1 MSHTDEQMEQE
12 IQDKG
17 LEAPRVTLD
26 QIKEM
31 MKRVQYVF
39 EQPEGTTSTFAHA
52 FLNGDFYLATGHTA
66 CISKE
71 NFDPSLGIKYAQEE
85 AAQKAQ
91 DKLWELEGYN
101 LYRNPMMECST
112 HENIGA
118 GINKLLETR
127 IPILDQIYDL
137 CLAIEKCGASPEL
150 TDAVTKAGALR
161 EPISE
166 LVNQALA
173 LGIGEGIASVS
184 FSNSPKAELGEVLPE
199 DPKEPSESEEGSKL
213 CSGSAVG
220 YSSTF
225 TDPNLIAQLQECLG
239 NRHIKS
245 YGLHELVVARL
256 AKELGG
262 SVGDLKVNSGAQQC
276 ANNCDTASSDALAEA
291 SKRGYGSGLVDSV
304 SFPLVSDFQP
314 TASELGGLLPEH
326 PWESIPTQQVLK
338 YVGPV
343 AFAYVWAVTNEQQD
357 YWTCTISLHA
367 APEPV
372 PEITANGITEEVA
385 FAAAIR
391 TLKEIVYKNEWV
403 LG

>member
-39 EQPEGTTSTFAHA
+39 EQPEFTTSTFAHA
-52 FLNGDFYLATGHTA
+52 FLDGDFYLATGHTA

-101 LYRNPMMECST
+101 LYRNPMMECSARK
-112 HENIGA
+112 NIGA
-118 GINKLLETR
+118 GIDKLLETR

-161 EPISE
+161 KPISD
-166 LVNQALA
+166 LVNQAVA
-173 LGIGEGIASVS
+173 LGIGEGIVTMHISE
-184 FSNSPKAELGEVLPE
+184 SPKAELGEVLPE

-220 YSSTF
+220 YNSTF
-225 TDPNLIAQLQECLG
+225 TDPNLIAQLRECLG

-245 YGLHELVVARL
+245 YGLHELVVTRL

-262 SVGDLKVNSGAQQC
+262 SVDDLKVNSDARQC
-276 ANNCDTASSDALAEA
+276 ANNCLKCLETKVLASSLGNLPAE
-291 SKRGYGSGLVDSV
+291 S
-304 SFPLVSDFQP
+304 
-314 TASELGGLLPEH
+314 
-326 PWESIPTQQVLK
+326 PWESIPTQQILK

-343 AFAYVWAVTNEQQD
+343 SFEYVCAIRAITDNNLD
-357 YWTCTISLHA
+357 YWTCTISVNH
-367 APEPV
+367 APEPT
-372 PEITANGITEEVA
+372 PSITQSGITEEVA

-391 TLKEIVYKNEWV
+391 TLKEIAYKNEWV

>member
-1 MSHTDEQMEQE
+1 MSHTDEQMEQQ
-12 IQDKG
+12 IQEKG
-17 LEAPRVTLD
+17 LTAPRVTLD

-66 CISKE
+66 CVSKE
-71 NFDPSLGIKYAQEE
+71 NFDVSLGIRYAREE

-101 LYRNPMMECST
+101 LYRNPMKS
-112 HENIGA
+112 
-118 GINKLLETR
+118 
-127 IPILDQIYDL
+127 
-137 CLAIEKCGASPEL
+137 CG
-150 TDAVTKAGALR
+150 
-161 EPISE
+161 
-166 LVNQALA
+166 
-173 LGIGEGIASVS
+173 
-184 FSNSPKAELGEVLPE
+184 
-199 DPKEPSESEEGSKL
+199 GSKH
-213 CSGSAVG
+213 CSSNINF
-220 YSSTF
+220 S
-225 TDPNLIAQLQECLG
+225 IA
-239 NRHIKS
+239 
-245 YGLHELVVARL
+245 
-256 AKELGG
+256 
-262 SVGDLKVNSGAQQC
+262 
-276 ANNCDTASSDALAEA
+276 
-291 SKRGYGSGLVDSV
+291 
-304 SFPLVSDFQP
+304 
-314 TASELGGLLPEH
+314 PEFL
-326 PWESIPTQQVLK
+326 WESIPTQQVLK

-343 AFAYVWAVTNEQQD
+343 AFAYVWAVTSDQQD

>member
-66 CISKE
+66 CVSKE
-71 NFDPSLGIKYAQEE
+71 NFDVSLGIKYAQEE
-85 AAQKAQ
+85 VAQKAQ
-91 DKLWELEGYN
+91 DKLWELEGYS
-101 LYRNPMMECST
+101 LYRNPMMECS
-112 HENIGA
+112 A
-118 GINKLLETR
+118 RK
-127 IPILDQIYDL
+127 
-137 CLAIEKCGASPEL
+137 
-150 TDAVTKAGALR
+150 
-161 EPISE
+161 
-166 LVNQALA
+166 
-173 LGIGEGIASVS
+173 
-184 FSNSPKAELGEVLPE
+184 SPKAELGQVLPE
-199 DPKEPSESEEGSKL
+199 DPKAPSESEEGSKL

-225 TDPNLIAQLQECLG
+225 TDPNLIAQLRECLG

-245 YGLHELVVARL
+245 YGLHELVVVRL

-262 SVGDLKVNSGAQQC
+262 SADDIKVNSSAQKC

-291 SKRGYGSGLVDSV
+291 SNRG
-304 SFPLVSDFQP
+304 
-314 TASELGGLLPEH
+314 LGDLLPEF

-343 AFAYVWAVTNEQQD
+343 AFAYVWAPTNEQLY
-357 YWTCTISLHA
+357 YWKCTISVNS
-367 APEPV
+367 APEPTLS
-372 PEITANGITEEVA
+372 ITQSGITEEVA

-391 TLKEIVYKNEWV
+391 TLKEIAYKNEWV

>member
-1 MSHTDEQMEQE
+1 MSHTDEQKELSVKV
-12 IQDKG
+12 DKF
-17 LEAPRVTLD
+17 LD
-26 QIKEM
+26 
-31 MKRVQYVF
+31 
-39 EQPEGTTSTFAHA
+39 
-52 FLNGDFYLATGHTA
+52 
-66 CISKE
+66 
-71 NFDPSLGIKYAQEE
+71 
-85 AAQKAQ
+85 
-91 DKLWELEGYN
+91 
-101 LYRNPMMECST
+101 
-112 HENIGA
+112 
-118 GINKLLETR
+118 TR

-161 EPISE
+161 KPISD
-166 LVNQALA
+166 LVNQAVA
-173 LGIGEGIASVS
+173 LGIGEGIVTMHISE
-184 FSNSPKAELGEVLPE
+184 SPKAELGEVLPE

-225 TDPNLIAQLQECLG
+225 TDPNLIAQLRECLG

-245 YGLHELVVARL
+245 YGLHELVVVRL

-291 SKRGYGSGLVDSV
+291 SNRG
-304 SFPLVSDFQP
+304 
-314 TASELGGLLPEH
+314 LGDLLPEH

-357 YWTCTISLHA
+357 YWTCTISVNH
-367 APEPV
+367 APEPT
-372 PEITANGITEEVA
+372 PSITQSGITEEVA

-391 TLKEIVYKNEWV
+391 TLKEIAYKNEWV

>member
-66 CISKE
+66 CVSKE
-71 NFDPSLGIKYAQEE
+71 NFDVSLGIKYAQEE

-101 LYRNPMMECST
+101 LYRNPMIECGT
-112 HENIGA
+112 CE
-118 GINKLLETR
+118 
-127 IPILDQIYDL
+127 
-137 CLAIEKCGASPEL
+137 
-150 TDAVTKAGALR
+150 
-161 EPISE
+161 
-166 LVNQALA
+166 
-173 LGIGEGIASVS
+173 
-184 FSNSPKAELGEVLPE
+184 SPKAELGEVLPE
-199 DPKEPSESEEGSKL
+199 DPKEPSEEAKVESKL
-213 CSGSAVG
+213 GSGSAVG

-225 TDPNLIAQLQECLG
+225 TDPNLIRELRECI
-239 NRHIKS
+239 RDPRIKYS
-245 YGLHELVVARL
+245 GLHELVVTRL

-262 SVGDLKVNSGAQQC
+262 STDDIKVNSSAQKC
-276 ANNCDTASSDALAEA
+276 ANNCDTSCSDALAEA
-291 SKRGYGSGLVDSV
+291 SNRG
-304 SFPLVSDFQP
+304 
-314 TASELGGLLPEH
+314 LGDLLPEH

-343 AFAYVWAVTNEQQD
+343 AFAYVWAVTSDQQD

>member
-1 MSHTDEQMEQE
+1 MSHTDELKELSVKV
-12 IQDKG
+12 DKF
-17 LEAPRVTLD
+17 LD
-26 QIKEM
+26 
-31 MKRVQYVF
+31 
-39 EQPEGTTSTFAHA
+39 
-52 FLNGDFYLATGHTA
+52 
-66 CISKE
+66 
-71 NFDPSLGIKYAQEE
+71 
-85 AAQKAQ
+85 
-91 DKLWELEGYN
+91 
-101 LYRNPMMECST
+101 
-112 HENIGA
+112 
-118 GINKLLETR
+118 TR

-213 CSGSAVG
+213 CSASAVG
-220 YSSTF
+220 YNSTF
-225 TDPNLIAQLQECLG
+225 TDPNLIRELRECLG
-239 NRHIKS
+239 NNHIKS
-245 YGLHELVVARL
+245 YGLRELVVTRL

-262 SVGDLKVNSGAQQC
+262 STDDIKVNSSAQKC
-276 ANNCDTASSDALAEA
+276 ANNCDTASSDALAEV
-291 SKRGYGSGLVDSV
+291 SNRG
-304 SFPLVSDFQP
+304 
-314 TASELGGLLPEH
+314 LGDLLPEH

-343 AFAYVWAVTNEQQD
+343 AFAYVWAVTSDQQD
-357 YWTCTISLHA
+357 YWTCTISVNH
-367 APEPV
+367 APEPT
-372 PEITANGITEEVA
+372 PSITQSGITEEVA

-391 TLKEIVYKNEWV
+391 TLKEIAYKNEWV

>member
-66 CISKE
+66 CVSKE
-71 NFDPSLGIKYAQEE
+71 NFDVSLGIKYAQEA

-112 HENIGA
+112 RKNIGA
-118 GINKLLETR
+118 GIDKLLETR

-161 EPISE
+161 KPISD
-166 LVNQALA
+166 LVNQAVA
-173 LGIGEGIASVS
+173 LGIGEGIVTMHISE
-184 FSNSPKAELGEVLPE
+184 SPKAELGEVLPE
-199 DPKEPSESEEGSKL
+199 DLKEPSESEEGSKL

-225 TDPNLIAQLQECLG
+225 TDPNLIAQLRECLG
-239 NRHIKS
+239 NRHIRS

-262 SVGDLKVNSGAQQC
+262 SVNDLKVNSSAQKC
-276 ANNCDTASSDALAEA
+276 ANNCDTASSDALTEA
-291 SKRGYGSGLVDSV
+291 SNRG
-304 SFPLVSDFQP
+304 
-314 TASELGGLLPEH
+314 LGDLLPEF

-343 AFAYVWAVTNEQQD
+343 AFAYVWAVTSDQQD

-367 APEPV
+367 APEPT

>member
-1 MSHTDEQMEQE
+1 MSHTDEQKELSVKV
-12 IQDKG
+12 DKF
-17 LEAPRVTLD
+17 LD
-26 QIKEM
+26 
-31 MKRVQYVF
+31 
-39 EQPEGTTSTFAHA
+39 
-52 FLNGDFYLATGHTA
+52 
-66 CISKE
+66 
-71 NFDPSLGIKYAQEE
+71 
-85 AAQKAQ
+85 
-91 DKLWELEGYN
+91 
-101 LYRNPMMECST
+101 
-112 HENIGA
+112 
-118 GINKLLETR
+118 TR

-161 EPISE
+161 KPISD
-166 LVNQALA
+166 LVNQAVA
-173 LGIGEGIASVS
+173 LGIGEGIVTMHISE
-184 FSNSPKAELGEVLPE
+184 SPKAELGEVLPE

-220 YSSTF
+220 YNSTF
-225 TDPNLIAQLQECLG
+225 TDPNLIAQLRECLG

-245 YGLHELVVARL
+245 YGLHELVVVRL

-276 ANNCDTASSDALAEA
+276 ANNCDTSCSDALAEA
-291 SKRGYGSGLVDSV
+291 SNRG
-304 SFPLVSDFQP
+304 
-314 TASELGGLLPEH
+314 LGDLLPEH
-326 PWESIPTQQVLK
+326 PWESIPTHQVLK

-343 AFAYVWAVTNEQQD
+343 SFEYVWAVTSDQQD

-372 PEITANGITEEVA
+372 PEITQNGITEEVA

-391 TLKEIVYKNEWV
+391 TLKEMAYKNEWV

>member
-66 CISKE
+66 CVSKE
-71 NFDPSLGIKYAQEE
+71 NFDVSLGIKYAQEE

-112 HENIGA
+112 
-118 GINKLLETR
+118 
-127 IPILDQIYDL
+127 
-137 CLAIEKCGASPEL
+137 
-150 TDAVTKAGALR
+150 R
-161 EPISE
+161 E
-166 LVNQALA
+166 
-173 LGIGEGIASVS
+173 
-184 FSNSPKAELGEVLPE
+184 SPKAELGEVLPE
-199 DPKEPSESEEGSKL
+199 DPKPKEPSESEEGSKL

-220 YSSTF
+220 YNSTF
-225 TDPNLIAQLQECLG
+225 TDPNLIRELRECI
-239 NRHIKS
+239 RDTRIKHS
-245 YGLHELVVARL
+245 GLHELVVTRL

-262 SVGDLKVNSGAQQC
+262 STDDIKVNSSAQKC
-276 ANNCDTASSDALAEA
+276 ANNCDTSCSDALAEA
-291 SKRGYGSGLVDSV
+291 SNCGLGD
-304 SFPLVSDFQP
+304 
-314 TASELGGLLPEH
+314 LLPEH

-343 AFAYVWAVTNEQQD
+343 AFAYVWAVTSDQQD

>member
-66 CISKE
+66 CVSKE
-71 NFDPSLGIKYAQEE
+71 NFDVSLGIKYAQEE

-101 LYRNPMMECST
+101 LYRNPMIECGT
-112 HENIGA
+112 CE
-118 GINKLLETR
+118 
-127 IPILDQIYDL
+127 
-137 CLAIEKCGASPEL
+137 
-150 TDAVTKAGALR
+150 
-161 EPISE
+161 
-166 LVNQALA
+166 
-173 LGIGEGIASVS
+173 
-184 FSNSPKAELGEVLPE
+184 SPKAELGDVLPE
-199 DPKEPSESEEGSKL
+199 DPKPKEPSESEEGSKL

-220 YSSTF
+220 YNSTF
-225 TDPNLIAQLQECLG
+225 TDPNLIAQLRECLG

-245 YGLHELVVARL
+245 YGLHELVVTRL

-262 SVGDLKVNSGAQQC
+262 STDDLKVNSGAQQC
-276 ANNCDTASSDALAEA
+276 ANNCDTASSDALTEA
-291 SKRGYGSGLVDSV
+291 SKRGYGSGLIDQV
-304 SFPLVSDFQP
+304 SFPLVSDFRP

-326 PWESIPTQQVLK
+326 PWESIPTQKVLK

-343 AFAYVWAVTNEQQD
+343 AFAYVWAVTSDQQD
-357 YWTCTISLHA
+357 YWTCTISVNH
-367 APEPV
+367 APEPT
-372 PEITANGITEEVA
+372 PSITQSGITEEVA

-391 TLKEIVYKNEWV
+391 TLKEIAYKNEWV

>member
-1 MSHTDEQMEQE
+1 MSHTDEQKELSVKV
-12 IQDKG
+12 DKF
-17 LEAPRVTLD
+17 LD
-26 QIKEM
+26 
-31 MKRVQYVF
+31 
-39 EQPEGTTSTFAHA
+39 
-52 FLNGDFYLATGHTA
+52 
-66 CISKE
+66 
-71 NFDPSLGIKYAQEE
+71 
-85 AAQKAQ
+85 
-91 DKLWELEGYN
+91 
-101 LYRNPMMECST
+101 
-112 HENIGA
+112 
-118 GINKLLETR
+118 TR

-161 EPISE
+161 KPISD
-166 LVNQALA
+166 LVNQAVA
-173 LGIGEGIASVS
+173 LGIGEGIVTMHISE
-184 FSNSPKAELGEVLPE
+184 SPKAELGEVLPE

-220 YSSTF
+220 YNSTF
-225 TDPNLIAQLQECLG
+225 TDPNLIAQLRECLG

-245 YGLHELVVARL
+245 YGLHELVVVRL

-262 SVGDLKVNSGAQQC
+262 SVGDLKVNSSAQKC
-276 ANNCDTASSDALAEA
+276 ANNCDTSCSDALAEA
-291 SKRGYGSGLVDSV
+291 SNRG
-304 SFPLVSDFQP
+304 
-314 TASELGGLLPEH
+314 LGDLLPEH
-326 PWESIPTQQVLK
+326 PWESIPTHQVLK

-343 AFAYVWAVTNEQQD
+343 SFAYVWAVTNEQQD
-357 YWTCTISLHA
+357 YWTCTISVNH

>member
-1 MSHTDEQMEQE
+1 MSHTDEQKELSVKV
-12 IQDKG
+12 DKF
-17 LEAPRVTLD
+17 LD
-26 QIKEM
+26 
-31 MKRVQYVF
+31 
-39 EQPEGTTSTFAHA
+39 
-52 FLNGDFYLATGHTA
+52 
-66 CISKE
+66 
-71 NFDPSLGIKYAQEE
+71 
-85 AAQKAQ
+85 
-91 DKLWELEGYN
+91 
-101 LYRNPMMECST
+101 
-112 HENIGA
+112 
-118 GINKLLETR
+118 TR

-161 EPISE
+161 KPISD
-166 LVNQALA
+166 LVNQAVA
-173 LGIGEGIASVS
+173 LGIGEGIVTMHISE
-184 FSNSPKAELGEVLPE
+184 SPKAELGEVLPE

-225 TDPNLIAQLQECLG
+225 TDPNLIAQLRECLG

-245 YGLHELVVARL
+245 YGLHELVVVRL

-276 ANNCDTASSDALAEA
+276 ANNCDTASLDALAEA
-291 SKRGYGSGLVDSV
+291 SNRG
-304 SFPLVSDFQP
+304 
-314 TASELGGLLPEH
+314 LGDLLPEH

-357 YWTCTISLHA
+357 YWTCTISVSH
-367 APEPV
+367 APEPT
-372 PEITANGITEEVA
+372 PSITQSGITEEVA

-391 TLKEIVYKNEWV
+391 TLKEIAYKNEWV
-403 LG
+403 LWVE

>member
-66 CISKE
+66 CVSKE

-112 HENIGA
+112 RENIGA

-166 LVNQALA
+166 LVRQALD
-173 LGIGEGIASVS
+173 LGIGEGVLNVS
-184 FSNSPKAELGEVLPE
+184 FSKSAKAELGEVLPE

-245 YGLHELVVARL
+245 YGLHELVVTRL

-262 SVGDLKVNSGAQQC
+262 STDDIKVNSGVQKC
-276 ANNCDTASSDALAEA
+276 ANNCDTASSDTLAEA
-291 SKRGYGSGLVDSV
+291 SNRG
-304 SFPLVSDFQP
+304 
-314 TASELGGLLPEH
+314 LGELLPEH

-343 AFAYVWAVTNEQQD
+343 AFAYVWAVTSDQQD

>member
-1 MSHTDEQMEQE
+1 MSHTDEQMEPQ
-12 IQDKG
+12 G
-17 LEAPRVTLD
+17 LVAPKVTPA
-26 QIKEM
+26 QIAEL
-31 MKRVQYVF
+31 MKRVTVHHTHGEEPTAYVRADAWLDGSF
-39 EQPEGTTSTFAHA
+39 H
-52 FLNGDFYLATGHTA
+52 LAA
-66 CISKE
+66 AMSKAVNPA
-71 NFDPSLGIKYAQEE
+71 NFDRQLGVEYSTKDALAAAEE
-85 AAQKAQ
+85 
-91 DKLWELEGYN
+91 KLWELEGYN

-112 HENIGA
+112 RKNIGA
-118 GINKLLETR
+118 GIDKLLETR

-161 EPISE
+161 KPISD
-166 LVNQALA
+166 LVNQAVA
-173 LGIGEGIASVS
+173 LGIGEGIVTMHISE
-184 FSNSPKAELGEVLPE
+184 SPKAELGEVLPE
-199 DPKEPSESEEGSKL
+199 DLKEPSEEAKVESKL
-213 CSGSAVG
+213 GSGSAVG

-225 TDPNLIAQLQECLG
+225 TDPNLIAQLRECLG

-262 SVGDLKVNSGAQQC
+262 STDDIKVNSSAQKC
-276 ANNCDTASSDALAEA
+276 ANNCDTSCSDALAEA
-291 SKRGYGSGLVDSV
+291 SNRG
-304 SFPLVSDFQP
+304 
-314 TASELGGLLPEH
+314 LGDLLPEH

-343 AFAYVWAVTNEQQD
+343 AFAYVWAVTSDQQG

-367 APEPV
+367 APEPT

-391 TLKEIVYKNEWV
+391 TLKEMAYKNEWV
-403 LG
+403 QC

>member
-1 MSHTDEQMEQE
+1 MSHTDEQMEPQ
-12 IQDKG
+12 G
-17 LEAPRVTLD
+17 LVAPKVTPA
-26 QIKEM
+26 QIAEL
-31 MKRVQYVF
+31 MKRVTVHHTHGEEPTAYVRADAWLDGSF
-39 EQPEGTTSTFAHA
+39 H
-52 FLNGDFYLATGHTA
+52 LAA
-66 CISKE
+66 AMSKAVNPA
-71 NFDPSLGIKYAQEE
+71 NFDRQLGVEYSTKDALAAAEE
-85 AAQKAQ
+85 
-91 DKLWELEGYN
+91 KLWELEGYN

-112 HENIGA
+112 RKNIGA
-118 GINKLLETR
+118 GIDKLLETR

-161 EPISE
+161 KPISD
-166 LVNQALA
+166 LVNQAVA

-213 CSGSAVG
+213 CSASAVG
-220 YSSTF
+220 YNSTF
-225 TDPNLIAQLQECLG
+225 TDPNLIAQLRECLG

-245 YGLHELVVARL
+245 YGLHELVVVRL

-262 SVGDLKVNSGAQQC
+262 SADDIKVNSSAQKC

-291 SKRGYGSGLVDSV
+291 SNRG
-304 SFPLVSDFQP
+304 
-314 TASELGGLLPEH
+314 LGDLLPEF

-343 AFAYVWAVTNEQQD
+343 AFAYVWAVTSDQQD

>member
-12 IQDKG
+12 IKDKG

-31 MKRVQYVF
+31 MKRVQYIF
-39 EQPEGTTSTFAHA
+39 DQPEFTTSTFAHA
-52 FLNGDFYLATGHTA
+52 FLDGDFYLATGHTA
-66 CISKE
+66 CVSKE
-71 NFDPSLGIKYAQEE
+71 NFDPSLGVKYAQEE
-85 AAQKAQ
+85 AARKAQ

-112 HENIGA
+112 RE
-118 GINKLLETR
+118 
-127 IPILDQIYDL
+127 
-137 CLAIEKCGASPEL
+137 SP
-150 TDAVTKAGALR
+150 K
-161 EPISE
+161 SE
-166 LVNQALA
+166 L
-173 LGIGEGIASVS
+173 S
-184 FSNSPKAELGEVLPE
+184 EVLPE

-225 TDPNLIAQLQECLG
+225 TDPNLIAQLRECLG

-245 YGLHELVVARL
+245 YGLHELVVVRL

-262 SVGDLKVNSGAQQC
+262 SADDIKVNSSAQKC

-291 SKRGYGSGLVDSV
+291 SNRG
-304 SFPLVSDFQP
+304 
-314 TASELGGLLPEH
+314 LGDLLPEH

-343 AFAYVWAVTNEQQD
+343 AFAYVWAITSNQQD
-357 YWTCTISLHA
+357 YWTCTISVNH
-367 APEPV
+367 APEPT
-372 PEITANGITEEVA
+372 PSITQSGITEEVA

-391 TLKEIVYKNEWV
+391 TLKEIAYKNEWV

>member
-1 MSHTDEQMEQE
+1 MSHADE
-12 IQDKG
+12 K
-17 LEAPRVTLD
+17 
-26 QIKEM
+26 KELSV
-31 MKRVQYVF
+31 KV
-39 EQPEGTTSTFAHA
+39 H
-52 FLNGDFYLATGHTA
+52 
-66 CISKE
+66 
-71 NFDPSLGIKYAQEE
+71 
-85 AAQKAQ
+85 
-91 DKLWELEGYN
+91 
-101 LYRNPMMECST
+101 
-112 HENIGA
+112 
-118 GINKLLETR
+118 KLLETR
-127 IPILDQIYDL
+127 IPILNQIYDL

-173 LGIGEGIASVS
+173 LGIGEGIVGVS
-184 FSNSPKAELGEVLPE
+184 ISESPKAELGEVLPE
-199 DPKEPSESEEGSKL
+199 EPKEPSESEEGSKL

-357 YWTCTISLHA
+357 YWTCTISVSH
-367 APEPV
+367 APEPT
-372 PEITANGITEEVA
+372 PSITQNGITEEVA
-385 FAAAIR
+385 FASAIR
-391 TLKEIVYKNEWV
+391 TLKEMAYKNEWV

>member
-66 CISKE
+66 CVSKE
-71 NFDPSLGIKYAQEE
+71 NFDVSLGIKYAQEE

-112 HENIGA
+112 
-118 GINKLLETR
+118 
-127 IPILDQIYDL
+127 
-137 CLAIEKCGASPEL
+137 
-150 TDAVTKAGALR
+150 R
-161 EPISE
+161 E
-166 LVNQALA
+166 
-173 LGIGEGIASVS
+173 
-184 FSNSPKAELGEVLPE
+184 SPKAELGEVLPE
-199 DPKEPSESEEGSKL
+199 DPKPKEPSESEEGSKL

-220 YSSTF
+220 YNSTF
-225 TDPNLIAQLQECLG
+225 TDPNLIRELRECI
-239 NRHIKS
+239 RDTRIKHS
-245 YGLHELVVARL
+245 GLHELVVTRL

-262 SVGDLKVNSGAQQC
+262 STDDIKVNSSAQKC
-276 ANNCDTASSDALAEA
+276 TNNCDTASSDALVEWPIPIEAEA
-291 SKRGYGSGLVDSV
+291 SNRGLD
-304 SFPLVSDFQP
+304 
-314 TASELGGLLPEH
+314 GLLPEH
-326 PWESIPTQQVLK
+326 PWESIPTQDILK

-343 AFAYVWAVTNEQQD
+343 SFGYVWAVTSDQQD

>member
-1 MSHTDEQMEQE
+1 MSHTDEQKELSVKV
-12 IQDKG
+12 DKF
-17 LEAPRVTLD
+17 LD
-26 QIKEM
+26 
-31 MKRVQYVF
+31 
-39 EQPEGTTSTFAHA
+39 
-52 FLNGDFYLATGHTA
+52 
-66 CISKE
+66 
-71 NFDPSLGIKYAQEE
+71 
-85 AAQKAQ
+85 
-91 DKLWELEGYN
+91 
-101 LYRNPMMECST
+101 
-112 HENIGA
+112 
-118 GINKLLETR
+118 TR

-161 EPISE
+161 KPISD
-166 LVNQALA
+166 LVNQAVA
-173 LGIGEGIASVS
+173 LGIGEGIVTMHISE
-184 FSNSPKAELGEVLPE
+184 SPKAELGEVLPE
-199 DPKEPSESEEGSKL
+199 DPKKPSESEEGSKL

-225 TDPNLIAQLQECLG
+225 TDPNLIAQLRECLG

-245 YGLHELVVARL
+245 YGLHELVVVRL

-262 SVGDLKVNSGAQQC
+262 SADDIKVNSSAQKC

-291 SKRGYGSGLVDSV
+291 SNRG
-304 SFPLVSDFQP
+304 
-314 TASELGGLLPEH
+314 LGDLLPEF

-357 YWTCTISLHA
+357 YWTCTISVNH
-367 APEPV
+367 APEPT
-372 PEITANGITEEVA
+372 PSITQSGITEEVA

-391 TLKEIVYKNEWV
+391 TLKEIAYKNEWV

>member
-66 CISKE
+66 CVSKE
-71 NFDPSLGIKYAQEE
+71 NFDVSLGIKYAQEQ

-112 HENIGA
+112 
-118 GINKLLETR
+118 
-127 IPILDQIYDL
+127 
-137 CLAIEKCGASPEL
+137 
-150 TDAVTKAGALR
+150 R
-161 EPISE
+161 E
-166 LVNQALA
+166 
-173 LGIGEGIASVS
+173 
-184 FSNSPKAELGEVLPE
+184 SPKAELGEVLPE
-199 DPKEPSESEEGSKL
+199 DPKPKEPSESEEGSKL

-220 YSSTF
+220 YRSTF
-225 TDPNLIAQLQECLG
+225 TDPNLIAQLRECLG
-239 NRHIKS
+239 NRHIRS

-262 SVGDLKVNSGAQQC
+262 SVNDLKVNSSAQKC
-276 ANNCDTASSDALAEA
+276 ANNCDTASSDALTEA
-291 SKRGYGSGLVDSV
+291 SNRG
-304 SFPLVSDFQP
+304 
-314 TASELGGLLPEH
+314 LGDLLPEH

-343 AFAYVWAVTNEQQD
+343 AFAYVWAVTSDQQG
-357 YWTCTISLHA
+357 YWTCTISVNHA
-367 APEPV
+367 PV
-372 PEITANGITEEVA
+372 PTPEITANGITEEVA

-391 TLKEIVYKNEWV
+391 TLKEIAYKNEWV
-403 LG
+403 PG

>member
-166 LVNQALA
+166 LVRQALD
-173 LGIGEGIASVS
+173 LGIGEGVLNVS
-184 FSNSPKAELGEVLPE
+184 FSKSPKAELGEVLPG
-199 DPKEPSESEEGSKL
+199 DPKEPTEVEGKV

-220 YSSTF
+220 YNSTF
-225 TDPNLIAQLQECLG
+225 TDPNLIRELRECI
-239 NRHIKS
+239 RDPRIKHS
-245 YGLHELVVARL
+245 GLHELVVARL

-262 SVGDLKVNSGAQQC
+262 SADDIKVNSGAQQC

-291 SKRGYGSGLVDSV
+291 SNRG
-304 SFPLVSDFQP
+304 
-314 TASELGGLLPEH
+314 LGDLLPEF

-357 YWTCTISLHA
+357 YWTCTISVNH
-367 APEPV
+367 APEPT
-372 PEITANGITEEVA
+372 PSITQSGITEEVA

-391 TLKEIVYKNEWV
+391 TLKEIAYKNEWV

>member
-31 MKRVQYVF
+31 MKRVQYIF
-39 EQPEGTTSTFAHA
+39 DQPEFTTSTFAHA
-52 FLNGDFYLATGHTA
+52 FLDGDFYLATGHTA
-66 CISKE
+66 CVSKE
-71 NFDPSLGIKYAQEE
+71 NFDVSLGIKYAQEA

-101 LYRNPMMECST
+101 LYRNPMKSC
-112 HENIGA
+112 
-118 GINKLLETR
+118 
-127 IPILDQIYDL
+127 
-137 CLAIEKCGASPEL
+137 
-150 TDAVTKAGALR
+150 
-161 EPISE
+161 
-166 LVNQALA
+166 
-173 LGIGEGIASVS
+173 
-184 FSNSPKAELGEVLPE
+184 
-199 DPKEPSESEEGSKL
+199 EGSKH
-213 CSGSAVG
+213 CSSNINF
-220 YSSTF
+220 S
-225 TDPNLIAQLQECLG
+225 I
-239 NRHIKS
+239 
-245 YGLHELVVARL
+245 
-256 AKELGG
+256 
-262 SVGDLKVNSGAQQC
+262 
-276 ANNCDTASSDALAEA
+276 
-291 SKRGYGSGLVDSV
+291 
-304 SFPLVSDFQP
+304 
-314 TASELGGLLPEH
+314 ASEFL
-326 PWESIPTQQVLK
+326 WESIPTQQVLK

-343 AFAYVWAVTNEQQD
+343 AFAYVWAVTSDQQD